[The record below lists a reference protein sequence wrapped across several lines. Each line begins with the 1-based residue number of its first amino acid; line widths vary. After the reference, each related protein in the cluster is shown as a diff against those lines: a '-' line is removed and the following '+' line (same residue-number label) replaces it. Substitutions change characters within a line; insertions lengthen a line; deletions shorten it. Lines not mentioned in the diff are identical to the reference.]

1 MHQSSYRQMQRFVAE
16 YMLPFRGQ
24 SQHVVDI
31 GSMDVNGTYRTLFD
45 DPNWQYTGLD
55 LAAGNGVDVVLSN
68 PYHWREI
75 KTASADVVVSGQALE
90 HIDYFWLTL
99 LEIERIL
106 KPDGLLCLLVPSG
119 GYEHRYPVDC
129 WRFYPDGLQTMAD
142 FIRLQ
147 VIEKYAL
154 WKDEHPYTDDS
165 REWKDA
171 VLIAQKPNHQ
181 TLVQLRSHL
190 RNRVTHRVLLTGMPK
205 K

>member
-16 YMLPFRGQ
+16 YMQPLRGSAQ
-24 SQHVVDI
+24 RIVDI

-45 DPNWQYTGLD
+45 DDNWQYTGLD
-55 LAAGNGVDVVLSN
+55 LDAGKGVDIVLSN

-90 HIDYFWLTL
+90 HVDYFWLTL

-106 KPDGLLCLLVPSG
+106 KPGGMLCLLVPSG

-142 FIRLQ
+142 YMRLQ

-154 WKDEHPYTDDS
+154 WEDDYPYTDDS

-171 VLIAQKPNHQ
+171 VLIAQKTSQP
-181 TLVQLRSHL
+181 TVIRWRSHL
-190 RNRVTHRVLLTGMPK
+190 RNRLTHTVLMKTLPRK
-205 K
+205 